1 MIEIKEKSKCCGC
14 TACQSV
20 CPKMC
25 IEMIP
30 DEEGFLYPKVDQRKC
45 VNCGACERVCP
56 FITGFKKNP
65 AIESLVVRN
74 SEDQIL
80 DNSTSGGAFSALAM
94 YALEQNGVAYGCV
107 CDSKMHI
114 VHACTD
120 DTGVELS
127 AFRGS
132 KYVQSEIQGIFHR
145 VEKNL
150 KGGRFVTFS
159 GTSCQIAGLNNY
171 LKKDYDNLLTVEV
184 ICHGTPSPY
193 LWKLYVE
200 WMKAKY
206 KSNPV
211 QFSFRKKTYGYHSGT
226 MEVLFEDGQKYT
238 GSARVDLMLKSFFSE
253 ISSRQSCYGCPCK
266 GLERPADISI
276 YDCWNADKLIEGL
289 EDDDRG
295 YTNVMVNTDRG
306 RKAIDYCKKRK
317 LLWMQS
323 VSTEKAIGY
332 DGIMVCNYPHKHK
345 NREQFYKTVKDEG
358 IYKAV
363 QRYIPISRR
372 DYMIENSK
380 HLIYRA
386 GLIEIARKVKGRC
399 K

>member
-1 MIEIKEKSKCCGC
+1 M
-14 TACQSV
+14 
-20 CPKMC
+20 
-25 IEMIP
+25 
-30 DEEGFLYPKVDQRKC
+30 
-45 VNCGACERVCP
+45 
-56 FITGFKKNP
+56 
-65 AIESLVVRN
+65 
-74 SEDQIL
+74 
-80 DNSTSGGAFSALAM
+80 
-94 YALEQNGVAYGCV
+94 
-107 CDSKMHI
+107 
-114 VHACTD
+114 
-120 DTGVELS
+120 
-127 AFRGS
+127 
-132 KYVQSEIQGIFHR
+132 
-145 VEKNL
+145 
-150 KGGRFVTFS
+150 
-159 GTSCQIAGLNNY
+159 
-171 LKKDYDNLLTVEV
+171 

-363 QRYIPISRR
+363 QRYIPISRK

-380 HLIYRA
+380 QLIYRA